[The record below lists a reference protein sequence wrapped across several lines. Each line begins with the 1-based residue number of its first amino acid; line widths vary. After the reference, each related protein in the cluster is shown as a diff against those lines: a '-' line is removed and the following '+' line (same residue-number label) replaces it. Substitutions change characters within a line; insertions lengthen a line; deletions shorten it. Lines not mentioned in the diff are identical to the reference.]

1 MDQTQEAAAISPQA
15 LQEGRKGPSQAKKES
30 DMQTSKTEKKK

>member
-15 LQEGRKGPSQAKKES
+15 LQEEREGQSQAEQNKE
-30 DMQTSKTEKKK
+30 D